1 LVEQNN
7 RVHSLWRENES
18 DMECGMTRK
27 TLALL
32 WVAASIAVPFGFW
45 QQSGHSATFMFSL
58 VYFYLLVHDKEEG
71 SV

>member
-1 LVEQNN
+1 
-7 RVHSLWRENES
+7 
-18 DMECGMTRK
+18 MTRK